1 MTVPVITVLPTAPA
15 RTDAP
20 AVFNA
25 RADAFLGAL
34 YSPFSNQMNASI
46 AAFNT
51 DFTAVALNVIAA
63 QLAETNAEL
72 AETNAE
78 AQVVLAAGQVVL
90 ATDQVALAAGQ
101 VVLATDQV
109 ALATAQVVLATDQV
123 GLATTQ
129 AGNSATSASQAA
141 NTYDQFDDRY
151 LGAFSTDPTVNNDG
165 DALVT
170 GTQYFNSTNDVTRVY
185 NGTAFQD
192 SAAIAV
198 SINLAS
204 QVTGILAS
212 ANGGTGISAVGISGN
227 VLKSDGTNWTSA
239 PEQSDAGGTVTSVGI
254 AGGVT
259 GLTTS
264 GGPITVSGDI
274 TLGGTLVSGS
284 GGTGLSAAGTL
295 GNVLTSDGTNWTSSP
310 NPSEIPSQTGN
321 SGKYLKTDG
330 SSATWQP
337 VASGRTDI
345 VEVGSSGANYVVQN
359 LYEVSPSNVTITG
372 TWQIFEGSNVLEVV
386 ETTAIGAIADYYIA
400 TETLTSSQI
409 FYKVG
414 YIADAA
420 TITVGSGKIL
430 QGVGAAPAAGSSG
443 STAAQSYAAQF
454 KYQF

>member
-264 GGPITVSGDI
+264 GG
-274 TLGGTLVSGS
+274 
-284 GGTGLSAAGTL
+284 
-295 GNVLTSDGTNWTSSP
+295 
-310 NPSEIPSQTGN
+310 
-321 SGKYLKTDG
+321 KYLKTDG